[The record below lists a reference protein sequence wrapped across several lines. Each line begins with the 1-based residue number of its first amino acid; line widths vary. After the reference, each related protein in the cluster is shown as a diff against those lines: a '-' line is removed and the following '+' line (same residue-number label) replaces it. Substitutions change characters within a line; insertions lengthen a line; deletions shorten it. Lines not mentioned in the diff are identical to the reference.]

1 MPGLLDQRLVVAL
14 HLSKGS
20 VIRYFVRCEEDVVV
34 TPCGLFSSNPTSYK
48 ILVLPHPCI
57 KVIIKLYK
65 HSELVNDC
73 NHDRLVVSMVA
84 RVRSSDQ
91 SFFSI
96 SRHICLSWNGL
107 RLHLLPHLSASSY
120 PWRGIARWCRGTP
133 PATLP
138 QGHEIRQVHKT
149 EIHDGHMTDYPT
161 ATAAH
166 PRDENATCLNLRK
179 RCPFL
184 LQFASESYP
193 KPHSFGIET
202 CPDMHLMPWG
212 PFYTLPQRAQL
223 LRSRHHAASMS
234 MPGFDMDI
242 FESVF
247 CFILLHSAPM
257 NFCSLFISKIL
268 QVTSVQTFE
277 KWSKAENLRSTKQ
290 AGPHSKQMPL
300 GSLWRCP
307 EVWESLTMTTDSQRE
322 NLGTLGRYPSSCS

>member
-1 MPGLLDQRLVVAL
+1 MIPTTIAL
-14 HLSKGS
+14 W
-20 VIRYFVRCEEDVVV
+20 
-34 TPCGLFSSNPTSYK
+34 
-48 ILVLPHPCI
+48 
-57 KVIIKLYK
+57 
-65 HSELVNDC
+65 
-73 NHDRLVVSMVA
+73 VSMVA
-84 RVRSSDQ
+84 RVRSSDH
-91 SFFSI
+91 FFHLASYLLVLERP
-96 SRHICLSWNGL
+96 SASPSSSSL
-107 RLHLLPHLSASSY
+107 RLFLPM
-120 PWRGIARWCRGTP
+120 ARDRAMVPLDP

-166 PRDENATCLNLRK
+166 PSDENATCLNLRK

-223 LRSRHHAASMS
+223 LRSRHHAPSMS

-300 GSLWRCP
+300 GLLSRCP
-307 EVWESLTMTTDSQRE
+307 EVWESLNMTTDSQRE

>member
-1 MPGLLDQRLVVAL
+1 M
-14 HLSKGS
+14 
-20 VIRYFVRCEEDVVV
+20 
-34 TPCGLFSSNPTSYK
+34 
-48 ILVLPHPCI
+48 
-57 KVIIKLYK
+57 
-65 HSELVNDC
+65 NDS

-91 SFFSI
+91 SFFSHLA
-96 SRHICLSWNGL
+96 SYLLVLERPSASPSSSSL
-107 RLHLLPHLSASSY
+107 RLFLPMAWDRAMVPLD
-120 PWRGIARWCRGTP
+120 P
-133 PATLP
+133 PAALP

-149 EIHDGHMTDYPT
+149 EIHDGRTTDYPT

-166 PRDENATCLNLRK
+166 PSDENATCLNLRK

-223 LRSRHHAASMS
+223 LRSRHHAPSMS

-257 NFCSLFISKIL
+257 NFCVLFISKIL

-277 KWSKAENLRSTKQ
+277 KWSKAAKIAINKTSGAPFQTNASRLALEVPWGLRIT
-290 AGPHSKQMPL
+290 HHDD
-300 GSLWRCP
+300 R
-307 EVWESLTMTTDSQRE
+307 
-322 NLGTLGRYPSSCS
+322 